1 VVSRDPAAQ
10 TKKITGSC
18 APNIRDYI
26 IRDLHIIGEL
36 IMTDQ
41 TTRNEIKQ
49 LAKTLESLAREIQ
62 VKLDAGADILPVA
75 NEIVRS
81 NSSFVFTLGEMYA
94 LEQLGRITRSTK
106 TVASGSSSS
115 RNYHN
120 VRDSL
125 GRFTRV

>member
-1 VVSRDPAAQ
+1 
-10 TKKITGSC
+10 
-18 APNIRDYI
+18 
-26 IRDLHIIGEL
+26 
-36 IMTDQ
+36 MTDQ

-49 LAKTLESLAREIQ
+49 LAKTLESLAREVQ
-62 VKLDAGADILPVA
+62 TKLDAGADILGVA

-94 LEQLGRITRSTK
+94 LEQLSSTR
-106 TVASGSSSS
+106 TVSAKRVSSGTSGV

-120 VRDSL
+120 RRDSL